1 MRTDNEED
9 YLLGGGVGGG
19 SPQHR
24 APRQQHAHHHFSGG
38 GSGVPNHL
46 LFPPSLRTMEPQY
59 TAALEYEELRRRYQL
74 EVQQEINLCRRLMEE
89 QQHQLLSESE
99 YRSNLQRLHDIHEMQ
114 AQQEQ
119 QQGLSQLLARN
130 PQLKLLELHQYQQQ
144 QQQQRER
151 EQEQKQ
157 REAQRDDTLMAY
169 LREDFL
175 LQQRQHQMQQQQQ
188 QLQEQLSHDS
198 QQREQEELLAAL
210 QACGNLN
217 SVLPA
222 DIAALVSSLRTS
234 EIVAHPHP
242 TTSMES
248 PMRQEP
254 PPALDSSHAYV
265 EHFLDTSARQL
276 SDYIPGFQDYAR
288 RRQTEEVQVD
298 STRPRSRGGVIE
310 LDGNDAPPPTPQ
322 DPPQLPKMKAILSP
336 EPPHITVAATKG
348 VESES
353 SKIPIDTGDND
364 QSREVGLHKPS
375 KSDPP
380 TDKKAKAARKTKTTN
395 NKKERVVV
403 VKGTKAKKSSST
415 AGKIGKKTLVNNKQ
429 GIDGKKLS
437 IRDKRAIGFLDSR
450 GTINAKTNGADD
462 EPEREK
468 GAMPRLALKR
478 KLGKAADIVL
488 NFHRCTVSDNEVQIA
503 KTWSN
508 NRSETSSNPPMLPE
522 DVPFISQGMKFNLP
536 SLPIEPELTGLEMAD
551 MSLTISEP
559 AVVDVTADTTV
570 KRLLKVRRPGT
581 DNWWPSNDSIRK
593 ERQQHYNMQDDE
605 DSDVEAEA
613 DEDSET
619 GVFLVR
625 AGVKAVEDRL
635 ATSNEPG
642 VLEKLPHCK
651 LYNEYCKE
659 KKQNEV
665 TPMFCCQTTEIF
677 PSDVMVCCSVCS
689 TWRHAQCG
697 GHYKHYT
704 AESVDSSSKNFVP
717 ICDQCFIEK
726 RLLENNPSGARRIE
740 RQRNEHLRRCNAT
753 NAVLRQF
760 AFAKHSGQCKWPL
773 GSVPIS
779 QFTGHIRNVQA
790 RHEKAEKQWKEMTS
804 RLGNESNLMPSELHR
819 VRTKEL
825 ERLLVCIEDAEGAMD
840 RHNMIL
846 FLQNDT
852 DRLHPVG
859 FESPRRNIFDPE
871 DDPVYIDAYHESA
884 AQVSKSAK
892 KSSKSMQANQPVKP
906 PGDIPDKDVKLPSN
920 HRQNCVRQ
928 GCNRKSRFDSI
939 FCSDSCGVST
949 LEADLLKTLK
959 YASKLH
965 PSALR
970 S

>member
-1 MRTDNEED
+1 MR
-9 YLLGGGVGGG
+9 
-19 SPQHR
+19 P
-24 APRQQHAHHHFSGG
+24 
-38 GSGVPNHL
+38 
-46 LFPPSLRTMEPQY
+46 
-59 TAALEYEELRRRYQL
+59 
-74 EVQQEINLCRRLMEE
+74 
-89 QQHQLLSESE
+89 
-99 YRSNLQRLHDIHEMQ
+99 
-114 AQQEQ
+114 
-119 QQGLSQLLARN
+119 
-130 PQLKLLELHQYQQQ
+130 
-144 QQQQRER
+144 
-151 EQEQKQ
+151 
-157 REAQRDDTLMAY
+157 
-169 LREDFL
+169 
-175 LQQRQHQMQQQQQ
+175 
-188 QLQEQLSHDS
+188 
-198 QQREQEELLAAL
+198 
-210 QACGNLN
+210 
-217 SVLPA
+217 
-222 DIAALVSSLRTS
+222 
-234 EIVAHPHP
+234 
-242 TTSMES
+242 
-248 PMRQEP
+248 EP

-276 SDYIPGFQDYAR
+276 SDYIPGFKDYAR

-310 LDGNDAPPPTPQ
+310 LDGNDAPLPAAQ
-322 DPPQLPKMKAILSP
+322 DPPQLPKTTAILSP
-336 EPPHITVAATKG
+336 EPPHITVAATNG

-353 SKIPIDTGDND
+353 SKKPIDTGDNNL
-364 QSREVGLHKPS
+364 SVEVVMHKPT

-380 TDKKAKAARKTKTTN
+380 TDKKTKAALKKKKSTS
-395 NKKERVVV
+395 NKKERAVVA
-403 VKGTKAKKSSST
+403 KGTKAKKSSIT
-415 AGKIGKKTLVNNKQ
+415 ARKIGKKALVNNKQ

-437 IRDKRAIGFLDSR
+437 IRERRAIGFLGSR
-450 GTINAKTNGADD
+450 GTINAKTNGAD
-462 EPEREK
+462 EIPEREK
-468 GAMPRLALKR
+468 GAMPKLALQR

-488 NFHRCTVSDNEVQIA
+488 NFHRCTVSDDEVHIA
-503 KTWSN
+503 KAWSN
-508 NRSETSSNPPMLPE
+508 NRPSGTSSSPPILPE

-536 SLPIEPELTGLEMAD
+536 SLPIEPELTELEMAE

-559 AVVDVTADTTV
+559 ADVDVAADTTMRSSNGV
-570 KRLLKVRRPGT
+570 KRILKARRPGT

-593 ERQQHYNMQDDE
+593 ERQQHYNTQDDE
-605 DSDVEAEA
+605 DSDVEVEV

-619 GVFLVR
+619 GVCLVR
-625 AGVKAVEDRL
+625 AGVKAAEERL

-651 LYNEYCKE
+651 LYDEYCKE
-659 KKQNEV
+659 KKQNDI

-704 AESVDSSSKNFVP
+704 SESVDSSSKLFVP

-740 RQRNEHLRRCNAT
+740 RQRNDHLRRCNAT

-760 AFAKHSGQCKWPL
+760 AFSKHSGQCKWPL

-804 RLGNESNLMPSELHR
+804 RLGNESNLKPSELQR

-825 ERLLVCIEDAEGAMD
+825 ERLLVCIEDAGKSVNVTDLFQRYWHVSISFTSFLGPSEGAMD

-852 DRLHPVG
+852 NRPHPVG
-859 FESPRRNIFDPE
+859 FEPPRRNIFDPE

-884 AQVSKSAK
+884 AQVPKSAK
-892 KSSKSMQANQPVKP
+892 KSSKSMRASQPVKP
-906 PGDIPDKDVKLPSN
+906 PGDVPDKDVKLPSD